1 MSEFKMFEMAQVFEV
16 GEYHPSSESET
27 LPVHKKYLTG
37 VVVGKDA
44 KAIFYEAK
52 GAIENMA
59 AYCHTEG
66 LNFKQGEKPSWADVN
81 AYLDIMCGESKVGT
95 LSLVSVQT
103 MADAKI
109 KRTNVAVFELDFG
122 KLVPFTSRTNEF
134 EHLPVLPLVEKDLSL
149 LVDEQVT
156 WENIHSTIKS
166 KVKEVEF
173 IEEYRGNQ
181 IPEGKKSI
189 VLRLRLSN
197 DDGMLTS
204 EQINSKVDSIVKSL
218 NTRFG
223 ITVRA
228 E

>member
-1 MSEFKMFEMAQVFEV
+1 MA
-16 GEYHPSSESET
+16 
-27 LPVHKKYLTG
+27 
-37 VVVGKDA
+37 
-44 KAIFYEAK
+44 I
-52 GAIENMA
+52 
-59 AYCHTEG
+59 
-66 LNFKQGEKPSWADVN
+66 
-81 AYLDIMCGESKVGT
+81 
-95 LSLVSVQT
+95 
-103 MADAKI
+103 KI
-109 KRTNVAVFELDFG
+109 KA
-122 KLVPFTSRTNEF
+122 
-134 EHLPVLPLVEKDLSL
+134 
-149 LVDEQVT
+149 
-156 WENIHSTIKS
+156 

-218 NTRFG
+218 NNRFG

>member
-1 MSEFKMFEMAQVFEV
+1 MM
-16 GEYHPSSESET
+16 
-27 LPVHKKYLTG
+27 
-37 VVVGKDA
+37 
-44 KAIFYEAK
+44 
-52 GAIENMA
+52 
-59 AYCHTEG
+59 
-66 LNFKQGEKPSWADVN
+66 
-81 AYLDIMCGESKVGT
+81 
-95 LSLVSVQT
+95 
-103 MADAKI
+103 DAKI

-122 KLVPFTSRTNEF
+122 LLVPFASRPNEF

-149 LVDEQVT
+149 LVDEATT
-156 WENIHSTIKS
+156 WADIHSTIKS

-204 EQINSKVDSIVKSL
+204 EQINNKVDSIVKSL
-218 NTRFG
+218 NNRFG